1 MLLISWNSFPS
12 TPPPSMVSSPP
23 PSFHFSALSRAV
35 TLPFGSL
42 LPQSHAL
49 GALELD
55 SSLPALPGSLLTG
68 KLPDNVSCP
77 VPLTD
82 LKDSHTCPLGQV
94 RATFSSHHIQSVVV
108 EGCPMA
114 AWPTE
119 ASLFLLDWDSSS
131 AQDLDPCPTSVLECQ
146 GLSLTCESPGSGA
159 GAGRLMSRTKPEP
172 RCNMLD
178 GRESRGGQGM
188 KGLAQPLTPYTSL

>member
-49 GALELD
+49 GAWELD

-131 AQDLDPCPTSVLECQ
+131 AQDL
-146 GLSLTCESPGSGA
+146 SLTCESPGSGA

-178 GRESRGGQGM
+178 GRESRGGQGI
-188 KGLAQPLTPYTSL
+188 KGLAQPLTPYTSP